1 MNTREPSI
9 GVVLARPERTFYL
22 AAGLR
27 KRRFAVTYYNPES
40 HDGDPYVKVEPR
52 LLPVAARVLRTDH
65 DVYLSSLFFV
75 GPVCLYLNRL
85 LRGRP
90 YVLNVTG
97 LKWQMFHDQARTR
110 SLPFLFERVLYPFL
124 LNRTLAG
131 ASRIVCNSRFAERS
145 LAARYPRYRDR
156 LRTVYNGIAFERYG
170 SGQPAAIPGVG
181 DHDRVVVCVTS
192 LDFENKS
199 KGLRLV
205 TGAFAEVHKRLGD
218 VKLVIAAKAGHG
230 RYAEEIAFDLARGS
244 LRDSVVLLCNHP
256 AVSDLLARS
265 EAFVYATPNDSND
278 SLPRALLEAQ
288 AAGLP
293 AVTTDTV
300 GCPEVVRDG
309 VTGFVVR
316 YDAAAIAEK
325 LLTLLENEGLRREF
339 RAAARRWIPSA
350 FSWDQMAEGYA
361 EVFREVARETSARN
375 H

>member
-1 MNTREPSI
+1 MTTRELSI
-9 GVVLARPERTFYL
+9 GIVLARPERTFYL
-22 AAGLR
+22 ATALR
-27 KRRFAVTYYNPES
+27 SRGFKVTFYNSES
-40 HDGDPYVKVEPR
+40 HHGDPYVKVDPR
-52 LLPVAARVLRTDH
+52 LRPVAARVLRTDH
-65 DVYLSSLFFV
+65 DVYLSSLFFI
-75 GPVCLYLNRL
+75 GPVSLYLNRL
-85 LRGRP
+85 LRRRP

-97 LKWQMFHDQARTR
+97 LKWQMFRDQARTK
-110 SLPFLFERVLYPFL
+110 PFPSFFEKGLYPFL
-124 LNRTLAG
+124 LDRTLAG

-156 LRTVYNGIAFERYG
+156 LRTVYNGVAFERYG
-170 SGQPAAIPGVG
+170 SGQPAAIPGIG
-181 DHDRVVVCVTS
+181 DDDRIIVCVTS

-205 TGAFAEVHKRLGD
+205 TDAFAEVRKRLAG

-230 RYAEEIAFDLARGS
+230 RYAEEVAFDLARGPS
-244 LRDSVVLLCNHP
+244 RDSVVLLLNHP

-293 AVTTDTV
+293 VVATDTV

-325 LLTLLENEGLRREF
+325 LLTLLENEGLRRELGT
-339 RAAARRWIPSA
+339 AARKWIPSA
-350 FSWDQMAEGYA
+350 FSWDQMADGYA
-361 EVFREVARETSARN
+361 EVFREVARETPARN